1 MANRAHWMS
10 STISAHVYEVRP
22 RRDHRVLD
30 LISDGPPFG
39 RPWYREPEAISNAIG
54 YAKFYSRSRDAMIR
68 AYDEEDNVI
77 ETHRILS
84 VKSKGYFPKGP
95 ER

>member
-1 MANRAHWMS
+1 MS

-22 RRDHRVLD
+22 RRDHRGD
-30 LISDGPPFG
+30 DPISGGLPFG
-39 RPWYREPEAISNAIG
+39 RPWNGEPEAISDAIG
-54 YAKFYSRSRDAMIR
+54 YAKFSSRSRDAVIR
-68 AYDEEDNVI
+68 VYDEGGNVI

-84 VKSKGYFPKGP
+84 VNFKGYFPKRP